1 MVRPERRTKADI
13 LAAATIAVVVAVVAA
28 LIWWTSDARAAIS
41 RPAAVPAPNPTP
53 AREVPASLKQ
63 LWTAHSPA
71 TRVPVAVGGTVTTG
85 DGRQV
90 DGRDPATGESLWS
103 YARDTDL
110 CGVTWV
116 YHYAVA
122 VYQDDRG
129 CGQVSTIDGSTGRR
143 GAARSSYADPRVR
156 LSSDGTTVLSAGN
169 TRLEVWRSDMV
180 RMLSYGETD
189 ARVKPSSRGLHSG
202 CMLESATASSSA
214 VAVLE
219 ACKDQA
225 DLRLVLLRPGKDEDE
240 PEQRIVPEPGIRPGS
255 GARVLVVSQNNTAV
269 YLPGKSGAQPKVDVI
284 DETGTTVASTLL
296 ARPPSPS
303 AVVSQTGNLVTWWT
317 GDALMV
323 FGAGNLTQRYT
334 IAAGETAAPL
344 GPGVMMAG
352 QLLVPVTG
360 AIGVYD
366 PVSGANSRYITVDR
380 PPSTQ
385 ESGKAVI
392 PVVSGSR
399 VIEQRGDTVVALG

>member
-13 LAAATIAVVVAVVAA
+13 LAAATIVVVVAVVAS
-28 LIWWTSDARAAIS
+28 LIWWTSDARATIS

-63 LWTAHSPA
+63 LWTAPSPA
-71 TRVPVAVGGTVTTG
+71 TLVPVTVGGTVTTG
-85 DGRQV
+85 DGRRV

-116 YHYAVA
+116 YHFAVA

-156 LSSDGTTVLSAGN
+156 LSSDGTTVFSSGN
-169 TRLEVWRSDMV
+169 TRLELWRSDMV
-180 RMLSYGETD
+180 RMLAYGETD

-202 CMLESATASSSA
+202 CTLESAMASSSA
-214 VAVLE
+214 IAVLE
-219 ACKDQA
+219 ACTNQA
-225 DLRLVLLRPGKDEDE
+225 DLRLVLLRPGKEDDE

-255 GARVLVVSQNNTAV
+255 GARVLVVSQTNTAV
-269 YLPGKSGAQPKVDVI
+269 YLPGKSGAQPRVDVI
-284 DETGTTVASTLL
+284 DEAGTTVASTLL
-296 ARPPSPS
+296 ARPPSPA

-323 FGAGNLTQRYT
+323 FDAGNLTQRYT
-334 IAAGETAAPL
+334 IAAGETAAPV
-344 GPGVMMAG
+344 GPGVMMGG

-366 PVSGANSRYITVDR
+366 PVSGENSRYITVDR
-380 PPSTQ
+380 PAST
-385 ESGKAVI
+385 SAVI
-392 PVVSGSR
+392 PAVSGSR
-399 VIEQRGDTVVALG
+399 VFEQRGDTVVALG